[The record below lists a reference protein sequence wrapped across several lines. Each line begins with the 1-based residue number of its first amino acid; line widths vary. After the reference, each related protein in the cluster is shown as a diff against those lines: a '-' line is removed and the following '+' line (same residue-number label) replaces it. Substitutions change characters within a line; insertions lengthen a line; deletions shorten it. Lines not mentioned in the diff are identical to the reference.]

1 MESLKNN
8 ESINSSNSLDELK
21 TKLSALPS
29 FNRFSDEQVELI
41 FSLGS
46 THFNQGKISLALDFF
61 QILLIYR
68 PLDPRFLFSVGL
80 CLKNLGRYQEAIA
93 PFCAAMGLDEN
104 PINAGLHLAECLA
117 ALGKVNEAQSLL
129 NPIIDLSK
137 IDNSYDS
144 LVKRAESLKDLLE
157 QT

>member
-8 ESINSSNSLDELK
+8 ENFNSSSSLHELK
-21 TKLSALPS
+21 LKLSTLPS
-29 FNRFSDEQVELI
+29 FNRFSDEQIELI

-117 ALGKVNEAQSLL
+117 AMGKVNEAQSLL

>member
-8 ESINSSNSLDELK
+8 ENFSESNALDELK
-21 TKLSALPS
+21 IKLSTLPS

-117 ALGKVNEAQSLL
+117 AMGKVNEAQSLL

>member
-8 ESINSSNSLDELK
+8 ENFSESNTLDELK
-21 TKLSALPS
+21 IKLSTLPS

-46 THFNQGKISLALDFF
+46 NHFNQGKISLALDFF

-80 CLKNLGRYQEAIA
+80 CLKNLYRYQEAIA

-104 PINAGLHLAECLA
+104 PITAGLHLAECLA
-117 ALGKVNEAQSLL
+117 ALGKVNDAQSLL

>member
-21 TKLSALPS
+21 MKLSALPS

-46 THFNQGKISLALDFF
+46 THFSQGKISLALDFF

-117 ALGKVNEAQSLL
+117 ALGKVNEAHSLL
-129 NPIIDLSK
+129 KPIIDLSK